1 MSRVAYLLSFDR
13 VIEDG
18 AHGADVKCDP
28 DGGNIITAP
37 HFADPGDDSAPLP
50 GDYVALDDSSGS
62 GGEHATGYA
71 DVRNAGKAGP
81 GEKRLYARK
90 ADGAP
95 VVEIWL
101 HSDGS
106 VVIENASAMFEMNA
120 DGSFK
125 ISGRDVV
132 INGVKFTAAG
142 SIEAPGDVTAMT
154 AGPVSVTL
162 ASHVHATAALG
173 TPSSAIPPPVPKPP
187 GP

>member
-28 DGGNIITAP
+28 DGGNIVTAP

-50 GDYVALDDSSGS
+50 GDYVALDESSGS

-95 VVEIWL
+95 IAELWL
-101 HSDGS
+101 KADGS
-106 VVIENASAMFEMNA
+106 VVISNAVGTFEMSPNGDFDIKGGTIA
-120 DGSFK
+120 L
-125 ISGRDVV
+125 
-132 INGVKFTAAG
+132 NGVTIGKDGTIETAGDMVVKGLSFSQHVHLSA
-142 SIEAPGDVTAMT
+142 APGSAT
-154 AGPVSVTL
+154 GP
-162 ASHVHATAALG
+162 ATA
-173 TPSSAIPPPVPKPP
+173 IPKPP